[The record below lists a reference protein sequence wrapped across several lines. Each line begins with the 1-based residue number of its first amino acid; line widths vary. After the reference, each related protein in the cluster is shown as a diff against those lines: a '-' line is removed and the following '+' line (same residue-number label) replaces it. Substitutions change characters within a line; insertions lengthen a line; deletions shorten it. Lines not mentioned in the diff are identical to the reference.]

1 MKNSVAILDILEY
14 AKNIMEYKHREA
26 RVMVTKELMGIC
38 NPYLL
43 KDAIIYDVKYGKVVD
58 TTILKEFTDFI
69 EVKEDF
75 QVIISI

>member
-38 NPYLL
+38 NPYLF
-43 KDAIIYDVKYGKVVD
+43 KSAIIYDVKYDKVEE

-69 EVKEDF
+69 GVKEDF
-75 QVIISI
+75 QVVLNF